1 LTIVRSQRPAL
12 PLFVHQHSLG
22 SYGLHGYGLGY
33 GRAVPEHG
41 GRSLSSINGN
51 LVNVPPAD
59 QTGFAEAR
67 EVGGHHLIGNEG
79 RAKAAI
85 ISDEAI
91 GFGIGV
97 DIAGFINHL
106 VDSNALDSGRQAQS
120 EGLNDVRCLL
130 VQTDHKARIVHRPAG
145 IVGGRSVGLVDP

>member
-1 LTIVRSQRPAL
+1 LKGAASRRRTLLDQQQGASPDETTGGIAAKRTGQSQNILTIVRSQRPGL
-12 PLFVHQHSLG
+12 PFLVHQDSLG

-106 VDSNALDSGRQAQS
+106 VDSNALGSGRQA
-120 EGLNDVRCLL
+120 
-130 VQTDHKARIVHRPAG
+130 
-145 IVGGRSVGLVDP
+145 